1 MTIIASV
8 KVRDELILGTDS
20 MTQISAATPEGGVQV
35 LKAYSN
41 ARKLFQVG
49 TEPIGV
55 MTYGLGNIG
64 NRSIE
69 GLVLDFSR
77 NAAPASVENISRGLF
92 DHVKAQYDAVFGE
105 LPQEVKPVLGFHVA
119 GYTEAVPFPEEFE
132 FLLPRDDSPVRARD
146 VEVFGASWRGV
157 DAPFT
162 RLYKGFDP
170 YVIPARMIERGA
182 AEEDLDAV
190 LEPEGLETQVIF
202 DGMPV
207 QDAINFAVYILD
219 TTIGW
224 STFQLGPPICGRPLQ
239 VATILA
245 DTGFAW
251 VAKPELA
258 VQA

>member
-1 MTIIASV
+1 VTIIASV
-8 KVRDELILGTDS
+8 KVRDGLILGTDS
-20 MTQISAATPEGGVQV
+20 MTQISAPMPEGGMTV

-41 ARKLFQVG
+41 ARKLFQVADA
-49 TEPIGV
+49 PIGV

-77 NAAPASVENISRGLF
+77 NAGAASVESTAQGLF
-92 DHVKAQYDAVFGE
+92 DYVKEQYDGVFGE
-105 LPQEVKPVLGFHVA
+105 FADELRPVLGFYVA
-119 GYTEAVPFPEEFE
+119 GYTQGEPFPEEFE
-132 FLLPRDDSPVRARD
+132 FVLPRDAEPFRAR
-146 VEVFGASWRGV
+146 EAESFGASWRGV
-157 DAPFT
+157 DAPFI
-162 RLYKGFDP
+162 RLYKGFDA
-170 YVIPARMIERGA
+170 YVIPPRLTEKGLT
-182 AEEDLDAV
+182 EEDIQSV
-190 LEPEGLETQVIF
+190 LEAEGLETQVLF

-224 STFQLGPPICGRPLQ
+224 STFAIGVPLCGRPLQ

-251 VAKPELA
+251 VAKPELS